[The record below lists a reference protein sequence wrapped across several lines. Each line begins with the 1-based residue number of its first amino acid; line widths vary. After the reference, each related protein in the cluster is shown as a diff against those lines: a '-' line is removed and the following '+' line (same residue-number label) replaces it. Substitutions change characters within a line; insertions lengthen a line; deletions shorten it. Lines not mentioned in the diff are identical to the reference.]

1 MVNNCHKMKVKKN
14 KSFFRLVIR
23 WGLICALAVLAI
35 IGLCNLIVIQSAK
48 GRIYDDV
55 EKIPY
60 NKVGLVL
67 GTIPKLSNGN
77 DNYYYKCRMQATADL
92 YFAGKI
98 SYIIASGD
106 NHIKDYNEPECMLN
120 SLVALGVPDTVIY
133 LDYAGFR
140 TFDSMIRAKKV
151 FMQDSITVI
160 SQHWHNQRAIYVAR
174 KQGMDIIGFDAKDAI
189 VRKAYIK
196 NHIREMLAKV
206 KAVVDVYFGKQPHF
220 LGDPV
225 IIP

>member
-1 MVNNCHKMKVKKN
+1 MKTKKN
-14 KSFFRLVIR
+14 KSFIRLIIR
-23 WGLICALAVLAI
+23 WGVICAMAVLAI
-35 IGLCNLIVIQSAK
+35 VGLCNLIVIQSAR
-48 GRIYDDV
+48 GRTYSDV
-55 EKIPY
+55 DKIPY
-60 NKVGLVL
+60 HKVGLVL

-77 DNYYYKCRMQATADL
+77 DNYYYKCRMQATAEL

-106 NHIKDYNEPECMLN
+106 NHIKEYNEPECMLN
-120 SLVALGVPDTVIY
+120 SLVALGVPDSVIY

-140 TFDSMIRAKKV
+140 TFDSMVRAKKV
-151 FMQDSITVI
+151 FGQNSITVI

-174 KQGMDIIGFDAKDAI
+174 KQGMDIDGYDAKDAV

-196 NHIREMLAKV
+196 NHIREILAKV
-206 KAVVDVYFGKQPHF
+206 KAVVDVWLGKRPHF
-220 LGDPV
+220 LGEPV

>member
-1 MVNNCHKMKVKKN
+1 MKVKKN

-106 NHIKDYNEPECMLN
+106 NHIKEYNEPECMLN

>member
-1 MVNNCHKMKVKKN
+1 MKAKKN
-14 KSFFRLVIR
+14 KSFFRLVLR
-23 WGLICALAVLAI
+23 LGLICAFAVLAI
-35 IGLCNLIVIQSAK
+35 IGLCNLIVVQSAK
-48 GRIYDDV
+48 GRTYSDV
-55 EKIPY
+55 DKIPY
-60 NKVGLVL
+60 HKVGLVL
-67 GTIPKLSNGN
+67 GTIPKLNNGN

-106 NHIKDYNEPECMLN
+106 NHIKEYNEPECMLN
-120 SLVALGVPDTVIY
+120 SLVALGVPDSVIY

-140 TFDSMIRAKKV
+140 TFDSMVRAKKV
-151 FMQDSITVI
+151 FGQDSITVI

-174 KQGMDIIGFDAKDAI
+174 KQGMDIDGFDAKDAI

-206 KAVVDVYFGKQPHF
+206 KAVVDVWFGKRPHF
-220 LGDPV
+220 LGEPV

>member
-1 MVNNCHKMKVKKN
+1 MKATKN

-23 WGLICALAVLAI
+23 WGLICAFAVLAI
-35 IGLCNLIVIQSAK
+35 VGLCNLIVIQSAR
-48 GRIYDDV
+48 GRTYSDV
-55 EKIPY
+55 EKIPC

-67 GTIPKLSNGN
+67 GTTPKLSNGN

-106 NHIKDYNEPECMLN
+106 NHIKEYNEPECMLN
-120 SLVALGVPDTVIY
+120 SLVALGVPDSVTF

-140 TFDSMIRAKKV
+140 TFDSMVRAKIV
-151 FMQDSITVI
+151 FGQDSITVI

-174 KQGMDIIGFDAKDAI
+174 KQGIDIVGFDAQDAI

-196 NHIREMLAKV
+196 NHAREILAKV
-206 KAVVDVYFGKQPHF
+206 KAVVDVLLGKQPHF
-220 LGDPV
+220 LGEPV

>member
-1 MVNNCHKMKVKKN
+1 MKVKKN

-106 NHIKDYNEPECMLN
+106 NHIKEYNEPECMLN

-140 TFDSMIRAKKV
+140 TFDSMVRAKKV
-151 FMQDSITVI
+151 FGQDSITVI

>member
-1 MVNNCHKMKVKKN
+1 MKAQKN

-174 KQGMDIIGFDAKDAI
+174 KQGMDILGFDAKDAI

>member
-1 MVNNCHKMKVKKN
+1 MKTKKN

-23 WGLICALAVLAI
+23 WGLICAFAVLVI
-35 IGLCNLIVIQSAK
+35 IGLCNLIVIQSAR
-48 GRIYDDV
+48 GRTYSDV
-55 EKIPY
+55 DKIPY
-60 NKVGLVL
+60 HKVGLVL

-106 NHIKDYNEPECMLN
+106 NHIKEYNEPECMLN

-140 TFDSMIRAKKV
+140 TFDSMVRAKKV
-151 FMQDSITVI
+151 FGQNSITVI

-174 KQGMDIIGFDAKDAI
+174 KQGMDIDGFDAKDAV

-220 LGDPV
+220 LGEPV

>member
-1 MVNNCHKMKVKKN
+1 MKAKKN
-14 KSFFRLVIR
+14 KSFFRLVLR
-23 WGLICALAVLAI
+23 LGLICAFAVLAI
-35 IGLCNLIVIQSAK
+35 IGLCNLIVVQSAK
-48 GRIYDDV
+48 GRIYSDV
-55 EKIPY
+55 DKIPY
-60 NKVGLVL
+60 HKVGLVL
-67 GTIPKLSNGN
+67 GTIPKLNNGN

-106 NHIKDYNEPECMLN
+106 NHIKEYNEPECMLN
-120 SLVALGVPDTVIY
+120 SLVALGVPDSVIF

-140 TFDSMIRAKKV
+140 TFDSMVRAKKV
-151 FMQDSITVI
+151 FGQDSITVI

-174 KQGMDIIGFDAKDAI
+174 KQGIDIVGFDAQDAI

-196 NHIREMLAKV
+196 NHAREILAKV
-206 KAVVDVYFGKQPHF
+206 KAVVDVLLGKQPHF
-220 LGDPV
+220 LGEPV

>member
-1 MVNNCHKMKVKKN
+1 MKATKN

-23 WGLICALAVLAI
+23 WGLICAFAVLAI
-35 IGLCNLIVIQSAK
+35 VGLCNLIVIQSAR
-48 GRIYDDV
+48 GRTYSDI
-55 EKIPY
+55 EKISY

-67 GTIPKLSNGN
+67 GTTPKLINGN

-106 NHIKDYNEPECMLN
+106 NHIKEYNEPECMLN

-140 TFDSMIRAKKV
+140 TFDSMVRAKKV
-151 FMQDSITVI
+151 FGQDSITVI

-174 KQGMDIIGFDAKDAI
+174 KQGIDIVGFDAKDAI

-196 NHIREMLAKV
+196 NHAREFLAKV
-206 KAVVDVYFGKQPHF
+206 KAVVDVWFGKQPHF
-220 LGDPV
+220 LGELV